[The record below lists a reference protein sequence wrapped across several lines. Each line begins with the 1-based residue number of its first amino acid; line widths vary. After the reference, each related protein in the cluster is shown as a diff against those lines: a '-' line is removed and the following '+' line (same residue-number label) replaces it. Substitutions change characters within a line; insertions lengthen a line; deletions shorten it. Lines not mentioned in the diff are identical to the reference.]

1 MNIFHKATNK
11 TLLLLILLGISTSGC
26 SSSESSVKSTIAQ
39 EKIPT
44 TSLVTQNQKNQAQ
57 PSQNQKTQGKTAS
70 EAAPPA
76 VDGESSLPP
85 NQSPMGPAPIATT
98 VPPQIAPS
106 TLPRFESFTCTV
118 AVNDT
123 TQQPTPTTRAIRID
137 VEVNQANLS
146 SVATAVTTSGV
157 TKRLL
162 IPINKS
168 GKGYT
173 QVVVPDSAISYV
185 SIFAS
190 PDFFP
195 ESAMCSDQG

>member
-1 MNIFHKATNK
+1 MNLFHKATNK
-11 TLLLLILLGISTSGC
+11 TLLLLILLGISATGC
-26 SSSESSVKSTIAQ
+26 STSKPSVKTTIAR
-39 EKIPT
+39 EEIPA
-44 TSLVTQNQKNQAQ
+44 TSLVTQNQKKQAQ
-57 PSQNQKTQGKTAS
+57 PSQSQKPQGNRAGQGTATTVS
-70 EAAPPA
+70 GGSSMSSDQSQLGPSPA
-76 VDGESSLPP
+76 
-85 NQSPMGPAPIATT
+85 ATT

-118 AVNDT
+118 TVNDT

-137 VEVNQANLS
+137 VDVSSANLS
-146 SVATAVTTSGV
+146 SVATAVTTSGI

-162 IPINKS
+162 ISVNKL

-173 QVVVPDSAISYV
+173 QVVVPESGISYV

-195 ESAMCSDQG
+195 DSTMCSAQG

>member
-1 MNIFHKATNK
+1 MNLFHKATNR
-11 TLLLLILLGISTSGC
+11 TLLLLILLGISATGC
-26 SSSESSVKSTIAQ
+26 SSSEPSVKSTITQ
-39 EKIPT
+39 EEIPA
-44 TSLVTQNQKNQAQ
+44 TSLVTQNQKKQAQ
-57 PSQNQKTQGKTAS
+57 PSQNQKPRGNRADQGTATTI
-70 EAAPPA
+70 
-76 VDGESSLPP
+76 GGGSSLSSG
-85 NQSPMGPAPIATT
+85 QSQMGPSPVATT

-118 AVNDT
+118 TVNDT

-137 VEVNQANLS
+137 VEVNQTSLS
-146 SVATAVTTSGV
+146 SVATAVTTSGII
-157 TKRLL
+157 KRLL
-162 IPINKS
+162 IPINKL

-195 ESAMCSDQG
+195 ESTMCSNQG